1 MIDQLFDGDGVRIKC
16 CTGKGQKDT
25 MTIKTILFYSSVGLQ
40 LLSDFRIQPRVF
52 VLHIILLNV
61 CFLMFRTVLHGVSGR
76 PQRPDMCGPE

>member
-1 MIDQLFDGDGVRIKC
+1 
-16 CTGKGQKDT
+16 

-61 CFLMFRTVLHGVSGR
+61 CFLTFRTVLHVGLGDHSDRTCADLNEDQLLLLGENILHLTA
-76 PQRPDMCGPE
+76 QQ